1 MHFSGDV
8 VAVFV
13 VETRIVKEPACN
25 VPGTKRISEHNLRV
39 YNHYVIAFGD
49 ASPRAPIHRG
59 I

>member
-49 ASPRAPIHRG
+49 ASQ
-59 I
+59 